1 MCSTFPGTE
10 QTTDLEEMLSLLD
23 RPWLN
28 RAFHQ
33 TNNVAVAGNESILQ
47 VDRLSEV
54 TGRANPLLSSAHPT
68 SRRRVLTGTAVGL
81 LTGALGV
88 VGGAGGVSPTRA
100 APTTEPGIHA
110 VLGRGLPAVAPGYA
124 LLLQRVNHQPG
135 DAVPTHIHPG
145 AEILYVATGTYGYT
159 DFQGDAF
166 VIRGAGATPTA
177 GYATATPP
185 AAEQVPVGTEILLQT
200 GDSLFQD
207 RGVVHALRVMGDAPA
222 SQLLSRLFAT
232 DQPAFTY
239 TNNAGTPTP

>member
-1 MCSTFPGTE
+1 MCSTFPHG
-10 QTTDLEEMLSLLD
+10 LSAD
-23 RPWLN
+23 EI
-28 RAFHQ
+28 AFIESQ
-33 TNNVAVAGNESILQ
+33 VAAMPP
-47 VDRLSEV
+47 
-54 TGRANPLLSSAHPT
+54 ALSSAHPM

-81 LTGALGV
+81 LVVGTGAHS
-88 VGGAGGVSPTRA
+88 GAGGVSPARA
-100 APTTEPGIHA
+100 APTTEAGIHTLRAAPTEPGIHTL
-110 VLGRGLPAVAPGYA
+110 LGRGLPAVAPGYA

-145 AEILYVATGTYGYT
+145 AEILYVETGSYIYT

-166 VIRGAGATPTA
+166 VTRGTGATPTA

-185 AAEQVPVGTEILLQT
+185 AAEQVPVGTEILLQA

-239 TNNAGTPTP
+239 TNTAGTPTP

>member
-1 MCSTFPGTE
+1 MP
-10 QTTDLEEMLSLLD
+10 
-23 RPWLN
+23 P
-28 RAFHQ
+28 A
-33 TNNVAVAGNESILQ
+33 
-47 VDRLSEV
+47 
-54 TGRANPLLSSAHPT
+54 LSSAHPT

-81 LTGALGV
+81 LVVGTGALG
-88 VGGAGGVSPTRA
+88 GAWGVSPTRA
-100 APTTEPGIHA
+100 APTEPGIHTL
-110 VLGRGLPAVAPGYA
+110 LGRGLPAVAPGYA

-145 AEILYVATGTYGYT
+145 AEILYVETGTYIYT

-166 VIRGAGATPTA
+166 VTRGTGATPTA

-185 AAEQVPVGTEILLQT
+185 AAEQVPVGTEILLHA

-239 TNNAGTPTP
+239 TNTAGTPTP

>member
-1 MCSTFPGTE
+1 
-10 QTTDLEEMLSLLD
+10 MLSLLE

-28 RAFHQ
+28 RALHQ
-33 TNNVAVAGNESILQ
+33 SNKVAVDGNESILQ

-54 TGRANPLLSSAHPT
+54 AGPCQPAAFVRT
-68 SRRRVLTGTAVGL
+68 SHVASPRLDRHRRRPPRRRHRRARRRRGSLSHTCRTA
-81 LTGALGV
+81 
-88 VGGAGGVSPTRA
+88 
-100 APTTEPGIHA
+100 TEPGIHA
-110 VLGRGLPAVAPGYA
+110 ILGRGLPAVAPGYA

-145 AEILYVATGTYGYT
+145 AEILYVATGAYGYT

-166 VIRGAGATPTA
+166 VTRGVGATPTA

-185 AAEQVPVGTEILLQT
+185 AAEQVPVGTEILLHA
-200 GDSLFQD
+200 GDALFQD

-239 TNNAGTPTP
+239 TNTAGTPTP

>member
-33 TNNVAVAGNESILQ
+33 TNKVAVDGNESIPQ
-47 VDRLSEV
+47 
-54 TGRANPLLSSAHPT
+54 LSSAHPT
-68 SRRRVLTGTAVGL
+68 SRRRVLTSTAVGL
-81 LTGALGV
+81 LLGAL
-88 VGGAGGVSPTRA
+88 GGAGGVSPTLA
-100 APTTEPGIHA
+100 APTEPGIHTL
-110 VLGRGLPAVAPGYA
+110 LGRGQPAVAPGYA

-135 DAVPTHIHPG
+135 DVVPTHIHPG
-145 AEILYVATGTYGYT
+145 AEILYVETGTYGYT

-177 GYATATPP
+177 GYANATPP
-185 AAEQVPVGTEILLQT
+185 AAEQAPVGTEILLHA

-232 DQPAFTY
+232 DQPSFTF
-239 TNNAGTPTP
+239 TNTAGTPTP